1 MADDISFLEL
11 CEIYLLYFDEI
22 RGIIPFLIYPN
33 SIIKSDKEK
42 MRPIETHYIK
52 WIDLKE
58 QAKFDGIELGYG
70 EKTYFARKFI
80 TLTQRQMYKS
90 KNKNDNYETISIIL
104 ALPNDISIFGKDLLL
119 KLTTNIIKNFE
130 GRLFRIVESEI
141 AKEEIIKTNIIKK
154 IIKDGVDIKKEVNEI
169 IKSTCKDFFSS
180 VIQKVNIGS
189 IKKQKSIANIALKSK
204 SITHIDDVE
213 EKTSL
218 SKSYFSESKLKSE
231 ISLRPLLIMSIK
243 ISENGREFEIIV
255 QNNTETEF
263 NSYFI
268 RITYLKDFF
277 EKEIMNQVIDVW
289 YPQEEL
295 LFISPIIPNVNK
307 YLFLIGNIE
316 KKVLTKIIDLD
327 LLKNVND

>member
-22 RGIIPFLIYPN
+22 RGIIPFLIYPS

-42 MRPIETHYIK
+42 MRPIKSHYIK

-58 QAKFDGIELGYG
+58 QAKFDDIELGYG
-70 EKTYFARKFI
+70 NKTYFARKFI

-90 KNKNDNYETISIIL
+90 KHKYDNYETISIIL
-104 ALPNDISIFGKDLLL
+104 ALPNDISIFGKNLLL
-119 KLTTNIIKNFE
+119 KLTTEIIKNFE

-141 AKEEIIKTNIIKK
+141 AKEEIIKTNTIKK
-154 IIKDGVDIKKEVNEI
+154 IIKDGADLKKEVNEI
-169 IKSTCKDFFSS
+169 IKSTCKDFFSI
-180 VIQKVNIGS
+180 VIKKVNIGS
-189 IKKQKSIANIALKSK
+189 IKQQKSIANFALKSK
-204 SITHIDDVE
+204 DVMLIDDVE
-213 EKTSL
+213 EKTL
-218 SKSYFSESKLKSE
+218 G
-231 ISLRPLLIMSIK
+231 PLLITNIK
-243 ISENGREFEIIV
+243 ISENGREYEIIV

-263 NSYFI
+263 KNFYI
-268 RITYLKDFF
+268 RITFLKDFF

-295 LFISPIIPNVNK
+295 LFISPIIPYVSK
-307 YLFLIGNIE
+307 YLFLIGDIN

-327 LLKNVND
+327 LLKNVKD